1 MKFTVPEPE
10 KKTDRSI
17 DGAATTL
24 RTLDRDDVQSVALLH
39 SQLNEQDRYLRFFT
53 TNPKYVAALAESLTQ
68 QSERELSIGAF
79 EHGRLVGVANYVI
92 NQDGHTAEVAILVAH
107 ADHQR
112 GVGTMLLKA
121 LAESAIRNGITRL
134 TADVLAENHALLV
147 MLRELELPHKI
158 NHTDREVLN
167 LEVELRPAARP
178 HVAQVI

>member
-1 MKFTVPEPE
+1 MG
-10 KKTDRSI
+10 S
-17 DGAATTL
+17 
-24 RTLDRDDVQSVALLH
+24 
-39 SQLNEQDRYLRFFT
+39 
-53 TNPKYVAALAESLTQ
+53 
-68 QSERELSIGAF
+68 F